1 MGLPVTVYRYTD
13 AGAPQLTNGTP
24 AEWINILKKV
34 LVEGYGSKAP
44 LGWTLE
50 FENAGAYKAAFRNSV
65 ADGGTGGYVQFWSS
79 TGTNAANT
87 GMNFQ
92 SAASM
97 SALDSFTKPGY
108 GRQIALVTGVRGWE
122 IIGTSRGFYII
133 AHYVTSLLIGI
144 PNSTTQYIQ
153 QYFIGDIQP
162 SSASDAG
169 IFTIVSGISTQSDV
183 YSSSSIGITT
193 NGAALY
199 CRLYAAD
206 GGNSAYQYSALKI
219 YNTSITGIDGNAES
233 LGVNHFMSPFVL
245 LGSNVAVDSGGVYQN
260 SSLVMPYCRGFVPGL
275 YISSFAGYRNENW
288 PKELTFGG
296 LTWVLLRG
304 FYATSC
310 WIKTGTWY
318 D

>member
-79 TGTNAANT
+79 TGTNAVNT

-97 SALDSFTKPGY
+97 SALDTFVKPGY
-108 GRQIALVTGVRGWE
+108 GRQLSITTGFRGWE

-133 AHYVTSLLIGI
+133 SHYTTNLLNGT
-144 PNSTTQYIQ
+144 PSGLVFSQT
-153 QYFIGDIQP
+153 YFIGDIY
-162 SSASDAG
+162 SLHSGDAG
-169 IFTIVSGISTQSDV
+169 VFTIISGTSNTSDV
-183 YSSSSIGITT
+183 YTSSSFGI
-193 NGAALY
+193 NHNQHIFL
-199 CRLYAAD
+199 RLYAAD
-206 GGNSAYQYSALKI
+206 GTASNYFYTILKI
-219 YNTSITGIDGNAES
+219 HSYQNSNLDGNAEE
-233 LGVNHFMSPFVL
+233 LGINHLMSQMSIFGNQTALDTNSVMQ
-245 LGSNVAVDSGGVYQN
+245 NN
-260 SSLVMPYCRGFVPGL
+260 SSVMPYCRGVIPGL
-275 YISSFAGYRNENW
+275 YVSNFAGYRTENW
-288 PKELTFGG
+288 PKELVAGDIK
-296 LTWVLLRG
+296 WVLLRSNYYTG
-304 FYATSC
+304 Y